1 MWPLTVIRLSFV
13 HFTVI
18 MNLTSSYPTGFYLSL
33 ELTKDVTEAKATQ
46 CVTNTVLKDE
56 LQLDV
61 WLIMKLEN

>member
-1 MWPLTVIRLSFV
+1 
-13 HFTVI
+13 
-18 MNLTSSYPTGFYLSL
+18 MNLTSSYPTGFYPQQILWIIQL
-33 ELTKDVTEAKATQ
+33 IRILLTFRIAQDVTEAKATQ